1 MKNSQIPKLKN
12 TIEYQK
18 ELTEGISKIREDSAM
33 LPDMFRQL
41 VSDSKELETK
51 MNDAVQ
57 ARDKALKDDTRLR
70 K

>member
-1 MKNSQIPKLKN
+1 
-12 TIEYQK
+12 
-18 ELTEGISKIREDSAM
+18 M